1 MSEDDSLISGLRGLA
16 SDWVES
22 KRRSLQ
28 GQPLTNVDKASRTG
42 GYSFESQDYSLD
54 DLRDIKQVRETGG
67 VVSQLMHAKALMN
80 FGTDLTIDV
89 EDPEVQIIDGEPVS
103 LDDFL
108 HDTFRDLDLLALEL
122 GTDAIWYPFA
132 AAEIVENR
140 AGGFARV
147 LPIEPWTLTPETD
160 DHGEI
165 IAWKQTTHG
174 DGGVQEQILNPD
186 DIAHF
191 VLNKSSARDEVG
203 ISEVLRN
210 MDEINAWKENQQA
223 VMQAIDLHGFPQR
236 HVKVGREGGAPIRDD
251 ELRRVRTIF
260 DPNTVDAN
268 TAYFTGQDVDI
279 ETLEA
284 HSFDFAGIQEM
295 GLTTLTAAIGM
306 PLEAANI
313 GSDGLGSGMPAQVRL
328 SILKLQIAANQRSF
342 ARQLLDNIVRP
353 VIRDYSPFN
362 HEAHIHLSFDSPLED
377 MEERSAMVQKVG
389 NYMTTNEAR
398 EQLDLAPKDE
408 LEGQYGPATAEA
420 AQEDADGDND
430 GGMVFTLETYD
441 DYPQAA
447 RDNAQQ
453 ALDWREE
460 HGDEVQG
467 GTRVGWTR
475 ANQLASGEPITR
487 ETIGRMAAF
496 RRHEGNASI
505 DPDKE
510 GKPWTDAGYVAWLL
524 WGGDEGVAWAERKM
538 DEIDDG
544 KQNRNFSDVE
554 LDMAAEWD
562 RPLLEAHA
570 KIFHAP
576 SDAKILGLTSGAT
589 PEFVKERIR
598 ESIFSGAIFE
608 AIDSIPSSRRDEFK
622 QTFADI
628 LTQDDWQINDVR
640 DTLLDF
646 DPDMDNAQ
654 AETIARTE
662 TASIVNTAREE
673 GYTEMGQ
680 GDDRF
685 YWAGVIDNRTT
696 DACEW
701 LINKTNPNNGGTPV
715 SMSELKDLIA
725 EAPTHDEGMDD
736 NLARPDD
743 FVVHPNERKTFVRYV
758 DA

>member
-1 MSEDDSLISGLRGLA
+1 MSEDDSIVSQVRGLA
-16 SDWVES
+16 TDWLAS

-28 GQPLTNVDKASRTG
+28 AEPVTKVDKSSRTT
-42 GYSFESQDYSLD
+42 GYTFDGQEIGLD
-54 DLRDIKQVRETGG
+54 ELRDIKRVRESGG
-67 VVSQLMHAKALMN
+67 IVSQLIHAKALLN
-80 FGTDLTIDV
+80 FGTNISIEV
-89 EDPEVQIIDGEPVS
+89 EDEQVAIINDNEVTLEDW
-103 LDDFL
+103 L
-108 HDTFRDLDLLALEL
+108 HDTFDDLDMLALEL
-122 GTDAIWYPFA
+122 GEDAIWYPYA
-132 AAEIVENR
+132 AVELVENR
-140 AGGFARV
+140 AGGFSKV

-160 DHGEI
+160 EQGRI
-165 IAWKQTTHG
+165 IAWTQTTWSDSG
-174 DGGVQEQILNPD
+174 QMTEQTLSPD

-191 VLNKSSARDEVG
+191 TLNKSSARDEVG

-210 MDEINAWKENQQA
+210 MEEIEAWKQNQRA

-260 DPNTVDAN
+260 DPNTTDAN
-268 TAYFTGQDVDI
+268 TAYFTGQDVNID
-279 ETLEA
+279 TLEA

-295 GLTTLTAAIGM
+295 SLTALTASIGM

-313 GSDGLGSGMPAQVRL
+313 GSDGLGSGMPAQVRMN
-328 SILKLQIAANQRSF
+328 ILKLQVQANQTNF
-342 ARQLLDNIVRP
+342 ARQLLDNIIRP
-353 VIRDYSPFN
+353 VVRDYSPFDHN
-362 HEAHIHLSFDSPLED
+362 AHIHLNFDSPLED
-377 MEERSAMVQKVG
+377 MSERTTMVQQVG

-408 LEGQYGPATAEA
+408 LEGQYGPATTQTE
-420 AQEDADGDND
+420 EEETEETD
-430 GGMVFTLETYD
+430 VLFTLETYD

-447 RDNAQQ
+447 RDNAQK

-467 GTRVGWTR
+467 GTQVGWTR
-475 ANQLASGEPITR
+475 ANQLASGESISR

-496 RRHEGNASI
+496 RRHEDNSKI

-524 WGGDEGVAWAERKM
+524 WGGDEGISWAERKL
-538 DEIDDG
+538 DQLEEG
-544 KQNRNFSDVE
+544 KQNQDFSDIE
-554 LDMAAEWD
+554 YEMAADWD
-562 RPLLEAHA
+562 EPLLEAHA
-570 KIFHAP
+570 QIWHND
-576 SDAKILGLTSGAT
+576 SNERILGITSGVT
-589 PEFVKERIR
+589 PDFVKDRIR

-608 AIDSIPSSRRDEFK
+608 TFDSIPSSKREEFK
-622 QTFADI
+622 QRYAET
-628 LTQDDWQINDVR
+628 LTQDEWKIDDV
-640 DTLLDF
+640 TEMVQEF
-646 DPDMDNAQ
+646 DPSMEKSQ

-685 YWAGVIDNRTT
+685 YWTGVIDNRTT

-715 SMSELKDLIA
+715 SMSELKDLIE
-725 EAPTHDEGMDD
+725 EAPTHDDD
-736 NLARPDD
+736 MNDDLARPDD
-743 FVVHPNERKTFVRYV
+743 FVVHPNERKTFVRFV
-758 DA
+758 DG